1 MLGEIR
7 NLNECGGVEVRGLAV
22 VVRKADGD
30 GPGLDLL
37 RKDVFLVQEQDHR
50 SLRGKIAISQLG
62 TRPPSLR
69 HLHIVCLLRI
79 KIRRYILRNTDL
91 PIESNRL
98 IIVQGGCFKTSALK
112 LKC

>member
-69 HLHIVCLLRI
+69 HLYIVCLLRI
-79 KIRRYILRNTDL
+79 KIR
-91 PIESNRL
+91 PIIFVYRAL
-98 IIVQGGCFKTSALK
+98 GTQGINAIFFVTQTSL
-112 LKC
+112 